1 MKKGQVFIGL
11 GVLAAVTAFGAIQ
24 YKENSKLALF
34 LLTGLLL
41 GYVLQRSRFGFAG
54 GIRKIAMTGDGKLS
68 KALLFLFAITTIG
81 AAGIHYGAFSKGA
94 EAAFRAAEGVATIPG
109 TGSVSAIN
117 LAFIIG
123 GLLFGIGMIIGG
135 GCASGTLS
143 DTGEGSG
150 RGTIVL
156 FFFCIGGMLG
166 TWHLPKLKKTFLF
179 LTVLYAIVRIY
190 ENKRKNAGTQVL
202 EVVPEDERP
211 MEEAKEYRFFSK
223 ETYHKFFVERWSF
236 YVSAVLIGI
245 LFLFIINTTGSSW
258 GASGP
263 YTHWGVAL
271 FSKLGIDFFYKSS

>member
-150 RGTIVL
+150 RGMIVL
-156 FFFCIGGMLG
+156 F
-166 TWHLPKLKKTFLF
+166 
-179 LTVLYAIVRIY
+179 
-190 ENKRKNAGTQVL
+190 
-202 EVVPEDERP
+202 
-211 MEEAKEYRFFSK
+211 
-223 ETYHKFFVERWSF
+223 
-236 YVSAVLIGI
+236 
-245 LFLFIINTTGSSW
+245 
-258 GASGP
+258 
-263 YTHWGVAL
+263 
-271 FSKLGIDFFYKSS
+271 